1 ALGGVD
7 PGEVVVGVMP
17 QPHLHAPEAARDMLA
32 CFPFQLA
39 WVVGPEEA
47 ACVCGHLVPF
57 CTEQLVD
64 RLAGGFATERPQR
77 DVEAAARGDR
87 RPFASVP
94 PGEAVHEVPELFD
107 LGRVAA
113 DEVR

>member
-1 ALGGVD
+1 EPEDAPRGQLPAHPLGSLERVAVRAVHDHVVALSRAALGGVD

-64 RLAGGFATERPQR
+64 RLAGGFATEIPQR
-77 DVEAAARGDR
+77 
-87 RPFASVP
+87 
-94 PGEAVHEVPELFD
+94 
-107 LGRVAA
+107 
-113 DEVR
+113 